1 MIKPIRY
8 QHNICCLKALLYSHC
23 QVGKHSINLY
33 MYIYTIIH
41 VYMIYKKEIIV
52 SI

>member
-8 QHNICCLKALLYSHC
+8 QHNIRC
-23 QVGKHSINLY
+23 QVGKHRINLN

-41 VYMIYKKEIIV
+41 VYMI
-52 SI
+52 